1 MNRKVRRY
9 LYKRASKNIL
19 INELLARM
27 PSLSK
32 QPSREDI
39 RRFLLDKISSL
50 KKEIELYE
58 FLLKMLEQGL
68 PGEESQAK
76 QKDILEVRVDNKTIG
91 LITKHTGGLNLK
103 FTVDMPE
110 KLFEPDSLSRRL
122 KMLGDTIKLSVS
134 SDEKGFVREVNVT
147 GIASSIILDGA
158 LEILRQYVI
167 DRYLL
172 ITSPKK

>member
-1 MNRKVRRY
+1 
-9 LYKRASKNIL
+9 L

-27 PSLSK
+27 HSLSK

-58 FLLKMLEQGL
+58 FLLKILEQGL

-76 QKDILEVRVDNKTIG
+76 QKDILEVRIDNKTIG